1 MSIQRTQSRWASPER
16 APAAKHCREDGQAT
30 VELALCLPILV
41 IVLAAVVEIGMMV
54 GDQARLW
61 HAAREAARTAVVD
74 PDVGDVTS
82 AAERTGLSPIDVDVR
97 PEAAYRVQGRPLT
110 VTLVYRPEGRVPLL
124 GELVERVEL
133 RAAATM
139 RIEQP

>member
-1 MSIQRTQSRWASPER
+1 MLACNHRPR
-16 APAAKHCREDGQAT
+16 ARRDLLQTRGAVDR
-30 VELALCLPILV
+30 ELALCLPILV

-74 PDVGDVTS
+74 PDLAEVTG
-82 AAERTGLSPIDVDVR
+82 AAERGGLRPIQLDVR
-97 PEAAYRVQGRPLT
+97 PGAAYRVQGRPLT